1 MCCGDMEEA
10 VGLGKESGALGR
22 GQAGENGTVVNIKAG
37 EEGDVGL
44 RLRSLSVHTR
54 RRSQ

>member
-1 MCCGDMEEA
+1 MEEA

-37 EEGDVGL
+37 EEGDRMKVVKRYKL
-44 RLRSLSVHTR
+44 RVIR
-54 RRSQ
+54 

>member
-1 MCCGDMEEA
+1 M
-10 VGLGKESGALGR
+10 GKESGTLGR
-22 GQAGENGTVVNIKAG
+22 GQGGENGTIVNIKAG

-44 RLRSLSVHTR
+44 HLRSLSVHTR